1 MRMVDKEVY
10 EILYDQNLLILIIN
24 INYDQLVLILNL
36 ILSNLIQQECMFL
49 LGGRDKKDVEDL
61 IPILHS

>member
-36 ILSNLIQQECMFL
+36 ILSNLIQQKCMFL
-49 LGGRDKKDVEDL
+49 LGGKRQKGC
-61 IPILHS
+61 

>member
-36 ILSNLIQQECMFL
+36 ILSNLIQQKCMFL